1 MHTPA
6 PTNEALP
13 ENTMSVGSSV
23 AGPLV
28 SDCILRDS
36 PRPSLRQPPS
46 EQIGANNTG
55 LSSMELLEKRMLER
69 ERVWSMDA
77 EQLEAVATKPADRE
91 DSAAER
97 AKIGEEKREQERMSF
112 EVAELELRRKQEE
125 KRNLETEAK
134 PLVKSSKTRKR
145 QSAPPG
151 DLLGRPPSSSKEAI
165 QAMVGS
171 ALQTRRK
178 GVPVR
183 PEVQVDRIKKLTFH
197 SRRA

>member
-1 MHTPA
+1 
-6 PTNEALP
+6 
-13 ENTMSVGSSV
+13 
-23 AGPLV
+23 
-28 SDCILRDS
+28 
-36 PRPSLRQPPS
+36 
-46 EQIGANNTG
+46 
-55 LSSMELLEKRMLER
+55 
-69 ERVWSMDA
+69 MDA

-145 QSAPPG
+145 QSASPG
-151 DLLGRPPSSSKEAI
+151 DLLGRPPSSSKEAM